1 MYHSCRKI
9 QQWVLERIHCRKDKR
24 TFRINNSGR
33 CNWCC
38 KGHCKECFDNC
49 GVFCG
54 WTGKRTCN
62 SRAICSWTSDSWIC
76 WGCFI
81 VWCGSII
88 SGMKITLTLYVLAII
103 ISLAL
108 MFRSKM
114 AKKEDYLSTA
124 FDLSIML
131 TVFLWD
137 KERVSIFL
145 PILLILLFIYF
156 IVLYFGIIR
165 PTRKSES
172 FDVIIQKERK
182 EYFKQYIS
190 IIFIVI
196 PIIINSTTLMVIL
209 LLSFI
214 IVDRLIF
221 YRKHKALI

>member
-1 MYHSCRKI
+1 
-9 QQWVLERIHCRKDKR
+9 
-24 TFRINNSGR
+24 
-33 CNWCC
+33 
-38 KGHCKECFDNC
+38 
-49 GVFCG
+49 
-54 WTGKRTCN
+54 
-62 SRAICSWTSDSWIC
+62 
-76 WGCFI
+76 
-81 VWCGSII
+81 
-88 SGMKITLTLYVLAII
+88 MKITLTLYVLAII

-214 IVDRLIF
+214 KVDRLIF

>member
-1 MYHSCRKI
+1 
-9 QQWVLERIHCRKDKR
+9 
-24 TFRINNSGR
+24 
-33 CNWCC
+33 
-38 KGHCKECFDNC
+38 
-49 GVFCG
+49 
-54 WTGKRTCN
+54 
-62 SRAICSWTSDSWIC
+62 
-76 WGCFI
+76 
-81 VWCGSII
+81 
-88 SGMKITLTLYVLAII
+88 MKITLTLYVLAII

-137 KERVSIFL
+137 KERESILL
-145 PILLILLFIYF
+145 PILLILSIIYF
-156 IVLYFGIIR
+156 IVLYIGIIR

>member
-1 MYHSCRKI
+1 
-9 QQWVLERIHCRKDKR
+9 
-24 TFRINNSGR
+24 
-33 CNWCC
+33 
-38 KGHCKECFDNC
+38 
-49 GVFCG
+49 
-54 WTGKRTCN
+54 
-62 SRAICSWTSDSWIC
+62 
-76 WGCFI
+76 
-81 VWCGSII
+81 
-88 SGMKITLTLYVLAII
+88 MKITLTLYVLAII

-214 IVDRLIF
+214 MVDRLIF

>member
-1 MYHSCRKI
+1 
-9 QQWVLERIHCRKDKR
+9 
-24 TFRINNSGR
+24 
-33 CNWCC
+33 
-38 KGHCKECFDNC
+38 
-49 GVFCG
+49 
-54 WTGKRTCN
+54 
-62 SRAICSWTSDSWIC
+62 
-76 WGCFI
+76 
-81 VWCGSII
+81 
-88 SGMKITLTLYVLAII
+88 MKITLTLYVLAII

-196 PIIINSTTLMVIL
+196 PIIIKVVHGVRCCMIEN
-209 LLSFI
+209 
-214 IVDRLIF
+214 
-221 YRKHKALI
+221 Y

>member
-1 MYHSCRKI
+1 
-9 QQWVLERIHCRKDKR
+9 
-24 TFRINNSGR
+24 
-33 CNWCC
+33 
-38 KGHCKECFDNC
+38 
-49 GVFCG
+49 
-54 WTGKRTCN
+54 
-62 SRAICSWTSDSWIC
+62 
-76 WGCFI
+76 
-81 VWCGSII
+81 
-88 SGMKITLTLYVLAII
+88 MKITLTLYVLAII

-196 PIIINSTTLMVIL
+196 PIIINSTILMVIL

>member
-1 MYHSCRKI
+1 
-9 QQWVLERIHCRKDKR
+9 
-24 TFRINNSGR
+24 
-33 CNWCC
+33 
-38 KGHCKECFDNC
+38 
-49 GVFCG
+49 
-54 WTGKRTCN
+54 
-62 SRAICSWTSDSWIC
+62 
-76 WGCFI
+76 
-81 VWCGSII
+81 
-88 SGMKITLTLYVLAII
+88 MKITLTLYVLAII

-221 YRKHKALI
+221 YRKHKVIAAEWMYHPYHFEMYQS

>member
-1 MYHSCRKI
+1 
-9 QQWVLERIHCRKDKR
+9 
-24 TFRINNSGR
+24 
-33 CNWCC
+33 
-38 KGHCKECFDNC
+38 
-49 GVFCG
+49 
-54 WTGKRTCN
+54 
-62 SRAICSWTSDSWIC
+62 
-76 WGCFI
+76 
-81 VWCGSII
+81 
-88 SGMKITLTLYVLAII
+88 MKITLTLYVLAII

-165 PTRKSES
+165 PTRESES

>member
-1 MYHSCRKI
+1 
-9 QQWVLERIHCRKDKR
+9 
-24 TFRINNSGR
+24 
-33 CNWCC
+33 
-38 KGHCKECFDNC
+38 
-49 GVFCG
+49 
-54 WTGKRTCN
+54 
-62 SRAICSWTSDSWIC
+62 
-76 WGCFI
+76 
-81 VWCGSII
+81 
-88 SGMKITLTLYVLAII
+88 MKITLTLYVLAII

-182 EYFKQYIS
+182 EAIYFHNIHCHTYNYKLNNTYGYPS
-190 IIFIVI
+190 LIIYY
-196 PIIINSTTLMVIL
+196 SG
-209 LLSFI
+209 
-214 IVDRLIF
+214 
-221 YRKHKALI
+221 

>member
-1 MYHSCRKI
+1 
-9 QQWVLERIHCRKDKR
+9 
-24 TFRINNSGR
+24 
-33 CNWCC
+33 
-38 KGHCKECFDNC
+38 
-49 GVFCG
+49 
-54 WTGKRTCN
+54 
-62 SRAICSWTSDSWIC
+62 
-76 WGCFI
+76 
-81 VWCGSII
+81 
-88 SGMKITLTLYVLAII
+88 MKITLTLYVLAII

-145 PILLILLFIYF
+145 PILLILLFIYL

>member
-1 MYHSCRKI
+1 
-9 QQWVLERIHCRKDKR
+9 
-24 TFRINNSGR
+24 
-33 CNWCC
+33 
-38 KGHCKECFDNC
+38 
-49 GVFCG
+49 
-54 WTGKRTCN
+54 
-62 SRAICSWTSDSWIC
+62 
-76 WGCFI
+76 
-81 VWCGSII
+81 
-88 SGMKITLTLYVLAII
+88 MKITLTLYVLAII

-145 PILLILLFIYF
+145 LILLILLFIYF

>member
-1 MYHSCRKI
+1 
-9 QQWVLERIHCRKDKR
+9 
-24 TFRINNSGR
+24 
-33 CNWCC
+33 
-38 KGHCKECFDNC
+38 
-49 GVFCG
+49 
-54 WTGKRTCN
+54 
-62 SRAICSWTSDSWIC
+62 
-76 WGCFI
+76 
-81 VWCGSII
+81 
-88 SGMKITLTLYVLAII
+88 MKITLTLYVLAII

-165 PTRKSES
+165 PTRKLES

>member
-1 MYHSCRKI
+1 
-9 QQWVLERIHCRKDKR
+9 
-24 TFRINNSGR
+24 
-33 CNWCC
+33 
-38 KGHCKECFDNC
+38 
-49 GVFCG
+49 
-54 WTGKRTCN
+54 
-62 SRAICSWTSDSWIC
+62 
-76 WGCFI
+76 
-81 VWCGSII
+81 
-88 SGMKITLTLYVLAII
+88 MKITLTLYVLAII

-214 IVDRLIF
+214 IVDRLVF